1 MSFNPQTPQFFYAYM
16 DSPIGRLTI
25 IASAQ
30 GLTEIRFPNQHSTQS
45 ASSPYARNSNK
56 DSPHYIE
63 QALDQLRAYFAGKLT
78 VFDLTLAPRGTD
90 FQQTVWTQLRTVPF
104 GATASYGA
112 IAAAIGKPNAA
123 RAVGMANSKN
133 PLPIVVPCH
142 RIIGSNGALTGFA
155 GGLDTKRWLL
165 AHELSTG

>member
-1 MSFNPQTPQFFYAYM
+1 MSLKQQTPEIFYAYM

-25 IASAQ
+25 VATAQ
-30 GLTEIRFPNQHSTQS
+30 GLTEIRFPNQHTTRLAASPSTQD
-45 ASSPYARNSNK
+45 NK
-56 DSPHYIE
+56 KHSPHCIE
-63 QALDQLRAYFAGKLT
+63 QALAQLRAYFAGNLR

-90 FQQTVWTQLRTVPF
+90 FQQTVWTQLRAIPY

-112 IAAAIGKPNAA
+112 IAAAIGKPTAA

-165 AHELSTG
+165 SHERTAC

>member
-1 MSFNPQTPQFFYAYM
+1 MSPNQQNPEYFCAYLE
-16 DSPIGRLTI
+16 SPIGQLTV
-25 IASAQ
+25 IATDQ
-30 GLTEIRFPNQHSTQS
+30 GLTAIRFPNQKRTAQ
-45 ASSPYARNSNK
+45 AAPLPTNARANLFVQ
-56 DSPHYIE
+56 
-63 QALDQLRAYFAGKLT
+63 QALEQLSAYFAGNLR
-78 VFDLTLAPRGTD
+78 VFDLTLAPQGTA
-90 FQQTVWTQLRTVPF
+90 FQKTVWTQLRAIPY

-112 IAAAIGKPNAA
+112 IATAIGKPTAA

-165 AHELSTG
+165 AHELPAR

>member
-1 MSFNPQTPQFFYAYM
+1 MSPNQQNPEYFYAHLE
-16 DSPIGRLTI
+16 SPIGQLTLV
-25 IASAQ
+25 ATNQ
-30 GLTEIRFPNQHSTQS
+30 GLTAIRFPNHKGTAQAAPLPSN
-45 ASSPYARNSNK
+45 ARAN
-56 DSPHYIE
+56 PFIQ
-63 QALDQLRAYFAGKLT
+63 QALEQLSAYFAGKLR
-78 VFDLTLAPRGTD
+78 VFDLTLAPQGTD
-90 FQQTVWTQLRTVPF
+90 FQKTVWTQLRTIPY

-112 IAAAIGKPNAA
+112 IATAIGKPTAA

-165 AHELSTG
+165 THELPAR